1 MTESER
7 DKESIRILRNALILT
22 LTRMCVHQPNHPK
35 FAVPSRILTTRF
47 EWTRMKDA
55 PEACEQI
62 VKVVGSLILKYNPAN
77 HPVHIPKPAQE
88 S

>member
-35 FAVPSRILTTRF
+35 FAVR
-47 EWTRMKDA
+47 
-55 PEACEQI
+55 
-62 VKVVGSLILKYNPAN
+62 VGFSPLASSGR
-77 HPVHIPKPAQE
+77 E
-88 S
+88 